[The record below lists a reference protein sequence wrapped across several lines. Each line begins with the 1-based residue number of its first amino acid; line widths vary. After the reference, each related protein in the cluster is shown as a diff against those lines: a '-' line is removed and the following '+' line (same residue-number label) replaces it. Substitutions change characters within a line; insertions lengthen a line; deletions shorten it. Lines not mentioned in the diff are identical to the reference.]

1 MRWTL
6 LYFSS
11 RFDNICGIINDRW
24 MCIRLHSDLP
34 QRLSLWS
41 SEPGL
46 MFAIVLEDAT
56 GGRQVYAGLSGPWW
70 CCDHCCT
77 TMVTI
82 SFLPLG
88 EHYQHQRGVIGQV
101 KMQWR
106 KDKQS
111 VDTSRTRPP
120 DALAAADANL
130 LMFSQHFLKNDS
142 RVRSNNVENLVNTSG
157 SLSKG
162 SKRSFVIKLTI

>member
-1 MRWTL
+1 
-6 LYFSS
+6 
-11 RFDNICGIINDRW
+11 
-24 MCIRLHSDLP
+24 
-34 QRLSLWS
+34 
-41 SEPGL
+41 
-46 MFAIVLEDAT
+46 
-56 GGRQVYAGLSGPWW
+56 
-70 CCDHCCT
+70 
-77 TMVTI
+77 MVTI

-142 RVRSNNVENLVNTSG
+142 RVRSNNVENLVKTSG